1 MHNHEHP
8 GEAMAD
14 TRGWPGYGLIAVA
27 IITLGM
33 TLVAAGYGFRG
44 WALIAG
50 TICAASLVVGAL
62 LVATEHRRVRRL
74 DAAGVLYPY
83 GR

>member
-1 MHNHEHP
+1 
-8 GEAMAD
+8 MAD

-27 IITLGM
+27 IVTLGM

-44 WALIAG
+44 WAFIAG
-50 TICAASLVVGAL
+50 TICVVSLVAGAT
-62 LVATEHRRVRRL
+62 LVHAEHNRVRRL